1 MQPARQHSLPVP
13 LAPSSITE
21 TLVPATRSMVRA
33 TRSISGAAVIIPPST
48 RLSEPTRAASARF
61 SASIRASLK
70 ARRTI
75 RPSSSIST
83 GFW

>member
-1 MQPARQHSLPVP
+1 LPVP

-48 RLSEPTRAASARF
+48 RLSEPTRASARF